1 MKKRPWDD
9 RVRQNYMR
17 FGTSESDL
25 YKLPQNSDFLDSFAK
40 YLLNFGR
47 VLLCSLKCPHLDN
60 TPTHPHTH
68 IYIYICTCKY
78 DCTPTYTSHSIQ
90 FLNTYKY

>member
-40 YLLNFGR
+40 YLLNQHKLWKSSP
-47 VLLCSLKCPHLDN
+47 LLS
-60 TPTHPHTH
+60 
-68 IYIYICTCKY
+68 
-78 DCTPTYTSHSIQ
+78 
-90 FLNTYKY
+90 